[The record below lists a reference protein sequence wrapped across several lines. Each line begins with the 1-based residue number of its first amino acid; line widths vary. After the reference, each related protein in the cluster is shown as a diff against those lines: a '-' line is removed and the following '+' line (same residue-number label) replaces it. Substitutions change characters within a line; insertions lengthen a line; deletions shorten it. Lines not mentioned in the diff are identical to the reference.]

1 MSTPDTPPVAFPADL
16 ETLAAQARADLDAA
30 RNADPAD
37 FPAWCRRI
45 AAARRV
51 LAEVYNTARQHTEL
65 GSLTWWALHDAI
77 RLCDAHV
84 TRLIAQANAAEQED
98 GASR

>member
-1 MSTPDTPPVAFPADL
+1 MSTPNTPPVLFPAEL

-51 LAEVYNTARQHTEL
+51 LAEVYATARNHTAS
-65 GSLTWWALHDAI
+65 GSLASWALYDAI

-84 TRLIAQANAAEQED
+84 TRLIAQANDAEQED

>member
-1 MSTPDTPPVAFPADL
+1 MSNPDTPPMAFPAEL
-16 ETLAAQARADLDAA
+16 ETLAAQARADLDIA

-51 LAEVYNTARQHTEL
+51 LAEVYSTARQHTEP
-65 GSLTWWALHDAI
+65 GSLASWALYDAT
-77 RLCDAHV
+77 RLCDAHAV
-84 TRLIAQANAAEQED
+84 RLIAQANAAEQE
-98 GASR
+98 GQ

>member
-1 MSTPDTPPVAFPADL
+1 MSTPDTPALFAPDL

-45 AAARRV
+45 AAARRA
-51 LAEVYNTARQHTEL
+51 LAEVYGTARSQTKP
-65 GSLTWWALHDAI
+65 GSLACWALYDAM
-77 RLCDAHV
+77 RMCDAHAV
-84 TRLIAQANAAEQED
+84 RLVSQANAAELERQ
-98 GASR
+98 

>member
-1 MSTPDTPPVAFPADL
+1 MNAPNTPPVMFPADL

-51 LAEVYNTARQHTEL
+51 LAEVYSTARDLTEQ
-65 GSLTWWALHDAI
+65 GSLTWWALRDAMQ
-77 RLCDAHV
+77 LCDAHAV
-84 TRLIAQANAAEQED
+84 RLISQANAAEQE
-98 GASR
+98 GQ

>member
-1 MSTPDTPPVAFPADL
+1 MSTTPTAPVLFPPEL
-16 ETLAAQARADLDAA
+16 ETLAGHARADLDAA
-30 RNADPAD
+30 RSADPAD

-51 LAEVYNTARQHTEL
+51 LAEVYATARSHTET
-65 GSLTWWALHDAI
+65 GSLTWWALYDAI

-84 TRLIAQANAAEQED
+84 ARLIAQANEAEQED